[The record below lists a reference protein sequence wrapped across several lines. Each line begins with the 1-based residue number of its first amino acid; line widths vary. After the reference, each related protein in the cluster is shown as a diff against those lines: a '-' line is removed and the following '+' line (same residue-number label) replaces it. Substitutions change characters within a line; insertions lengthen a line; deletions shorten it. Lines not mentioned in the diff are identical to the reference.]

1 MSDNEE
7 EKKVADGEE
16 PAPAEDGK
24 KPEDADG
31 EAKNAPAGDESDSG
45 KSDKKPDD
53 DKKPDNDAS
62 RKLISA
68 LGYIIWILFFLPLVA
83 YPNDA
88 EAKRRANEQLNMLII
103 GVAGNVLFGVLTAIL
118 AGGPAGLIFF
128 LLVALFDVAM
138 LALGVVGIVY
148 TVTDKDTPLPVVSA
162 FSLIK

>member
-24 KPEDADG
+24 KPENAYG
-31 EAKNAPAGDESDSG
+31 EAKNAPAGDESDKD
-45 KSDKKPDD
+45 KS